1 MQSIFSV
8 QNENTIIQTAQAKKQ
23 EKEDKKV
30 QFANVAFGDFI
41 GKTRKI
47 LKSAVLT
54 DNLSTIYQ
62 NSTHTNNS
70 FKGLN
75 SFTLNF
81 KTDSLPQ
88 NTKTFEYSEELF
100 AKLNELVENYKGVKS
115 DLQDAER
122 FLLSLMKEVASE
134 IEELGFD
141 NVEFIGYYEA
151 YYKQLSEKKGLKSEI
166 VELASKYLDETDSF
180 KAERLLNSLET
191 KLREYYSASQ
201 DGDLRNFFAPLLPY
215 LNDNAQENI
224 VKALYTI
231 NEELKNPEA
240 FELGGG
246 NKLVWEVDG
255 ERIKF
260 KILSNDDLQSLHAE
274 RQKSKSF
281 KTIKKS
287 FENGEVSESEAKL
300 NENAELNLA
309 LNASLNLNA
318 NSTFF
323 NSAQNFG
330 TNLALYFN
338 MLGNTSSNSQ
348 ANANAQS
355 LLKGLLKD

>member
-30 QFANVAFGDFI
+30 QFANVAFSDFI

-62 NSTHTNNS
+62 NSTRTNNS

-75 SFTLNF
+75 SFVSNF
-81 KTDSLPQ
+81 KTDTLPQ
-88 NTKTFEYSEELF
+88 NTDTFEYSEELF
-100 AKLNELVENYKGVKS
+100 AKLNELVENYEGVKG

-141 NVEFIGYYEA
+141 NAEFKGYYEA
-151 YYKQLSEKKGLKSEI
+151 YYKQLSEKEGLKSEI
-166 VELASKYLDETDSF
+166 VELANKYLDETDSF
-180 KAERLLNSLET
+180 KAERLLSSVEI

-224 VKALYTI
+224 IKALYTI

-260 KILSNDDLQSLHAE
+260 QILSNDDLQSLHAE
-274 RQKSKSF
+274 RQKSKNF

-287 FENGEVSESEAKL
+287 FENGEVSKGEAKL
-300 NENAELNLA
+300 NESVELNLA
-309 LNASLNLNA
+309 LNA
-318 NSTFF
+318 NSAFF
-323 NSAQNFG
+323 NSAQNFD

-338 MLGNTSSNSQ
+338 MLANTNSNSQ